1 MEERG
6 KRKMPKLD
14 LTREH
19 RIVYE
24 IVVDCYDEFE
34 VASAWYAYMQ
44 DKLEFPFQ
52 AKCVV
57 RNGSGAL
64 DFGEE
69 ITVIGLLDQEECED
83 GLNVLIEYLEDEID
97 VPLEELECITG
108 SDETKMA
115 VDDWR
120 YGVAHGYSY
129 DISSED
135 EDDDDDD
142 DDDE

>member
-1 MEERG
+1 
-6 KRKMPKLD
+6 MPKPD
-14 LTREH
+14 PAREH
-19 RIVYE
+19 RLVYE

-64 DFGEE
+64 DFGDVV
-69 ITVIGLLDQEECED
+69 TVIGLPDQDECED
-83 GLNVLIEYLEDEID
+83 GMKVLIEYLEDEID
-97 VPLEELECITG
+97 VPIEELECIAG
-108 SDETKMA
+108 SEETKTA
-115 VDDWR
+115 LDDWR
-120 YGVAHGYSY
+120 YGIAHGYGY

-135 EDDDDDD
+135 DENDEDD
-142 DDDE
+142 E